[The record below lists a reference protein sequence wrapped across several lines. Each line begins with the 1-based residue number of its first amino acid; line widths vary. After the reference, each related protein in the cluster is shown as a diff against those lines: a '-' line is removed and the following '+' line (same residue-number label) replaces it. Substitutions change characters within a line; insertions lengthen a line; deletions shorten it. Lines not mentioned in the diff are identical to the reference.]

1 MQKHLSKTKQ
11 FKWKLIWS
19 VHSSQSMTSVR
30 CVWLSVS
37 VCTLSDIYV
46 GHTKKH
52 ALLLHK
58 NNLKKKSWISKEGAT
73 TQSILYLSMSFKT
86 IITFCMMVS
95 KRHGTLHQIK
105 KKNPNSLLWTSNM
118 TYYYESRSHA
128 KAAVLDHKK
137 SSHISSIFFL
147 NFGFCCKV
155 KNMRTRGTSGWSA
168 EPTTTYTESRAG
180 CTVTIIQ
187 VHITSFRYLSL
198 NLHVRHITY
207 WLMITD

>member
-137 SSHISSIFFL
+137 SSHISSIFF
-147 NFGFCCKV
+147 F
-155 KNMRTRGTSGWSA
+155 
-168 EPTTTYTESRAG
+168 
-180 CTVTIIQ
+180 
-187 VHITSFRYLSL
+187 
-198 NLHVRHITY
+198 
-207 WLMITD
+207 